1 MPEPFDLERLRIP
14 DDSAYRELLARC
26 PGVALRR
33 YADDEILITEGAESR
48 EVFLVLQGACVV
60 ETAPGPDAGNR
71 PQTLAI
77 INATPAAP
85 AFLGEMAPLG
95 AGFRTASVRCSG
107 AVFTA
112 VLSPDIFD
120 VVVNDLHFFTRC
132 LCRQFADRLREANQ
146 LIKDYQR
153 ENALDADLVVKQP
166 GQTIFNAGDPARNA
180 FQLVDGV
187 VRLESQAGQKTFTAA
202 QLPDGFLDPGPFFR
216 NAPYESTATAETT
229 AMLVSISNHSLKAV
243 VRRYPDLLIGL
254 YRENQSLSS

>member
-1 MPEPFDLERLRIP
+1 MSEPFDLQRLKIP
-14 DDSAYRELLARC
+14 DESPYRELLARC
-26 PGVALRR
+26 HGVVLRR

-60 ETAPGPDAGNR
+60 ETAPAPDAGNR
-71 PQTLAI
+71 PETLAI
-77 INATPAAP
+77 INATPATP

-95 AGFRTASVRCSG
+95 GGFRTASVRCSG

-112 VLSPDIFD
+112 VLPPGSLD
-120 VVVNDLHFFTRC
+120 VVVNELHFFTRC

-153 ENALDADLVVKQP
+153 ENALQADLVVKQP
-166 GQTIFNAGDPARNA
+166 GETIFKAGEPSRSL
-180 FQLVDGV
+180 FQLVEGV

-202 QLPDGFLDPGPFFR
+202 QLPEGFLDPGPFFR
-216 NAPYESTATAETT
+216 NAPYESTATAETI
-229 AMLVSISNHSLKAV
+229 AMLVSISNQSLKAV